1 MKKLI
6 IVILLFSG
14 CAVEESLKEFPTTV
28 VNEVENIKSISIP
41 DNRTTTTTTTTSTT
55 TITTTSTTTSTTTT
69 TTVPQTTTTTTT
81 VPQTTTTSTTAP
93 IICQEVFYFGIDSSN
108 WNDPS
113 CPRYYLEASY
123 NTVVIGDISNHHTH
137 TLYCYDNDYVE
148 VGGARSKNDEG
159 YIAPFQQG
167 LTEPP
172 GHGWYIKIQEV
183 TNPLYEY
190 EKQQWENRGQ
200 TEGPIWIWIIC
211 INQ

>member
-1 MKKLI
+1 MKKLV
-6 IVILLFSG
+6 IVLLLFSG
-14 CAVEESLKEFPTTV
+14 CAGEESLKELPTTV
-28 VNEVENIKSISIP
+28 ADEVENIKSISIP
-41 DNRTTTTTTTTSTT
+41 EN
-55 TITTTSTTTSTTTT
+55 TT
-69 TTVPQTTTTTTT
+69 TTVPQTTTTSTTTTVPQTTTTSTTTT

-93 IICQEVFYFGIDSSN
+93 IFCQDVFYFGIDPSN

-159 YIAPFQQG
+159 YISPFQQG

-172 GHGWYIKIQEV
+172 GHGWYIKIREV
-183 TNPLYEY
+183 TNPLYEN

-211 INQ
+211 INE

>member
-1 MKKLI
+1 MKKFI
-6 IVILLFSG
+6 TVILLFSG

-41 DNRTTTTTTTTSTT
+41 DNRTTTTTT
-55 TITTTSTTTSTTTT
+55 STTTS
-69 TTVPQTTTTTTT
+69 TTTTTT